1 MHRLTP
7 IVASLLFLGA
17 YPISA
22 EDISVGDVV
31 KPDIRAIGQTQ
42 GAGTPNAIGAG
53 AFVPLHTTSDA
64 VTYVDV
70 GAKAHLDD
78 RSGDS
83 SIINTDVAGATL
95 STSTRIGYRW
105 INDIGS
111 WMYGVYGGNL
121 LTPVLPQR
129 QGDVLRLHDCWRLS

>member
-1 MHRLTP
+1 ML
-7 IVASLLFLGA
+7 